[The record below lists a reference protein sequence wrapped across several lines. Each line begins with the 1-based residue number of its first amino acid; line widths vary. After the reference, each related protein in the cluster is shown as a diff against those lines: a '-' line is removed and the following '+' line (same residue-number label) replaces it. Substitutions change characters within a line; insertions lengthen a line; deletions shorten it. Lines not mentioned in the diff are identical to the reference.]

1 MTPHRHLEGRAA
13 VQFLFAPSVKLRIV
27 HSQVAFTMQIY
38 AHALPEVQKQVATKT
53 DEILAPNPVAT
64 RVATKPFLARVVW
77 RVSTCFV
84 VRPG

>member
-1 MTPHRHLEGRAA
+1 
-13 VQFLFAPSVKLRIV
+13 
-27 HSQVAFTMQIY
+27 MQIY